1 MTPEPSN
8 WAARVAAYF
17 LKSKLT
23 LVAVVA
29 IVAWGLFA
37 MLTTPREENPQ
48 ITRPAAI
55 IVTRYSGASPEEI
68 SRTLTQ
74 RGERVLRE
82 VPGIEH
88 IYATSTQDASLMTV
102 LFHVGDDPTKSFVD
116 LYDQVFA
123 HLADL
128 PPGAS
133 QPVITP
139 MSTDDI
145 PIVVVT
151 LHGARYDRGELDDA
165 AQRLIRSIEPLG
177 GVSTISTY
185 GGRPRRVNVSL
196 DPSRLAAFGLSPAS
210 VARALGA
217 TNVVGVGGPLRTV
230 QSQLQVHVGAPFE
243 NASQVAATIVGVH
256 DGAPVALRDVADV
269 EAGIAPLEDDAR
281 FGSRDV
287 AGGGEPAVS
296 IAVAK
301 KPGVNA
307 VGVAARVI
315 DVVGH
320 AELPPGMRA
329 TVTRDYGEKANLAV
343 NELIERLAEA
353 IAIVVV
359 LLLVLG
365 WRQALVVAMAIP
377 LTLFVT
383 LGVGGLTHQTINRIT
398 LFALILALGLLVD
411 DAIVMVE
418 NVHRHFTR
426 DPDAPRDRT
435 VVRAVGEI
443 ASPTALAT
451 VTVML
456 SFLPMLFVTG
466 MMGPYMRPIP
476 INVPVAMLTSLFVA
490 VAITP
495 WATYHILR
503 NVKLKAAHGTP
514 RWIAPLRGWLTVLLA
529 ERRKGNA
536 FLAVLGIALVIALAL
551 PMLQLVQ
558 FRMLP
563 RANETTFLVKI
574 DAAPASTIAATSRI
588 AGAVGAAL
596 AKIPEVRDYETF
608 VGTNDVPD
616 LSSLFTGTVFRTNPN
631 QAEIRVNLTP
641 KRERRIQS
649 ALLVRRLRSQL
660 QAVVAAYGAQLR
672 IDQTPPGPPVRNT
685 IFAKIY
691 GRDPEVRRAIAARV
705 ASQLAG
711 ERGVVDVDASDKQLP
726 PAILVQVDPRKA
738 ALSGLSVSDVALT
751 LQTALQ
757 GATVSTMHDPLD
769 TRPED
774 VVVRFAPQFRR
785 DPGSLRNIVLPND
798 AGTGVPL
805 GEIATIVAQ
814 QAPQPLFRDD
824 YRDVTYVG
832 AEMAGRSSTY
842 AVIEAMLALRRV
854 SLPAGYRIV
863 WDGEWD
869 MTRTVFADLGRAMAL
884 AFALI
889 YFLLVAR
896 FRSFRTP
903 LVVLA
908 AVPLAMLGILPG
920 FALLAPFGI
929 YFSATAMIGL
939 IALIGIVVRNS
950 IILIEFAED
959 RLAEGMPLERALVEA
974 TATRTRPIF
983 MTAAAGVL
991 SAIVI
996 AADPVWSGLAWALVF
1011 GMSASALL
1019 SVLAVPLLFARIGDM
1034 PAPRRVPTAGGVA
1047 ARHGEPA
1054 HA

>member
-1 MTPEPSN
+1 MRYS
-8 WAARVAAYF
+8 
-17 LKSKLT
+17 
-23 LVAVVA
+23 
-29 IVAWGLFA
+29 
-37 MLTTPREENPQ
+37 TTPREENPQ

-55 IVTRYSGASPEEI
+55 IVTRYPGASPEEI

-88 IYATSTQDASLMTV
+88 IYAISTQDASLMTV

-123 HLADL
+123 HLGDL

-145 PIVVVT
+145 PIVVLT
-151 LHGARYDRGELDDA
+151 LHGARYDRGQLDDA
-165 AQRLIRSIEPLG
+165 AQRLIRSVEPLD

-185 GGRPRRVNVSL
+185 GGRRREVDVRL
-196 DPSRLAAFGLSPAS
+196 DPARLASFGLSTAA

-217 TNVVGVGGPLRTV
+217 TDVVAAAGPLR
-230 QSQLQVHVGAPFE
+230 SDESELQVHVGSPFE
-243 NASQVAATIVGVH
+243 NPEQVASSIVGVH
-256 DGAPVALRDVADV
+256 EGVPVALQDVGEVRAD
-269 EAGIAPLEDDAR
+269 IAPLEDDAR
-281 FGSRDV
+281 FGARATGPAS
-287 AGGGEPAVS
+287 EPAVS
-296 IAVAK
+296 IAIAK

-307 VGVAARVI
+307 VAVAARVI
-315 DVVGH
+315 DTIGR
-320 AELPPGMRA
+320 ADLPPGLSV

-343 NELIERLAEA
+343 NELIERLSEA

-365 WRQALVVAMAIP
+365 WRQALVVALAIP

-383 LGVGGLTHQTINRIT
+383 LGIGALTHQTINRIT

-418 NVHRHFTR
+418 NIHRHFTR
-426 DPDAPRDRT
+426 DPKEPRDRA
-435 VVRAVGEI
+435 VVKAVGEI

-451 VTVML
+451 VAVML

-476 INVPVAMLTSLFVA
+476 INLPIAMLTSLFVA

-495 WATYHILR
+495 WATYHFLR
-503 NVKLKAAHGTP
+503 NVKLKETHGTP
-514 RWIAPLRGWLTVLLA
+514 RWIVPLRDMLASLLA
-529 ERRKGNA
+529 NKRKGTVFLAALGLA
-536 FLAVLGIALVIALAL
+536 FLVALAL
-551 PMLQLVQ
+551 PALQLVQ

-574 DAAPASTIAATSRI
+574 DAQPSSTVAATERV
-588 AGAVGAAL
+588 AEAVGAKL
-596 AKIPEVRDYETF
+596 AKTPEVRDYETF
-608 VGTNDVPD
+608 VGTNSVPD
-616 LSSLFTGTVFRTNPN
+616 LASLFTGTVFRTNPN
-631 QAEIRVNLTP
+631 QADIRVNLLP
-641 KRERRIQS
+641 KDRRTAQS
-649 ALLVRRLRSQL
+649 AAIVRNLRPQL
-660 QAVVAAYGAQLR
+660 QAIAAAYGAQLR

-691 GRDPEVRRAIAARV
+691 GPDPEGRRAIASRV
-705 ASQLAG
+705 ASQLQR
-711 ERGVVDVDASDKQLP
+711 ERGVVDVDPSDKQLP
-726 PAILVQVDPRKA
+726 PAIFVALDPRKA
-738 ALSGLSVSDVALT
+738 ALSGLSASDVALT

-757 GATVSTMHDPLD
+757 GAVVSTMHDPLD
-769 TRPED
+769 TRPDD
-774 VVVRFAPQFRR
+774 VVVRFAPEFRR
-785 DPGSLRNIVLPND
+785 DPASLAGIILPND
-798 AGTGVPL
+798 SGTGVPL
-805 GEIATIVAQ
+805 GEIARVVAE
-814 QAPQPLFRDD
+814 QAPQPIFRDD
-824 YRDVTYVG
+824 FSDVTYVG

-842 AVIEAMLALRRV
+842 AVIEAMLALAKEP
-854 SLPAGYRIV
+854 LPAGYRV
-863 WDGEWD
+863 TWDGEWD
-869 MTRTVFADLGRAMAL
+869 MTLSVFADLGRAMAV

-889 YFLLVAR
+889 YFMLVAR

-908 AVPLAMLGILPG
+908 AVPLAMIGILPG

-939 IALIGIVVRNS
+939 IALIGVVVRNS

-959 RLAEGMPLERALVEA
+959 QLAEGMPLERALVEA
-974 TATRTRPIF
+974 AATRTRPIF

-991 SAIVI
+991 SAVVI

-1011 GMSASALL
+1011 GMTASALL
-1019 SVLAVPLLFARIGDM
+1019 SVLAIPLLFARIGDL
-1034 PAPRRVPTAGGVA
+1034 PERQKAASPHGVA
-1047 ARHGEPA
+1047 PRHGEPVRA
-1054 HA
+1054 

>member
-1 MTPEPSN
+1 MERLN
-8 WAARVAAYF
+8 WAARIAGYF

-23 LVAVVA
+23 LVVVLA
-29 IVAWGLFA
+29 IAAWGLFA
-37 MLTTPREENPQ
+37 ILTTPREENPQ

-55 IVTRYSGASPEEI
+55 VVTRYPGASPEEI
-68 SRTLTQ
+68 SQTLTQ

-82 VPGIEH
+82 VPGVEH
-88 IYATSTQDASLMTV
+88 IYASSTQDASLMTV
-102 LFHVGDDPTKSFVD
+102 LFHVGDDPTRSFVD

-123 HLADL
+123 HLGDL

-151 LHGARYDRGELDDA
+151 LHGARYDRGQLDDA
-165 AQRLIRSIEPLG
+165 AQRLARSIEPLD

-185 GGRPRRVNVSL
+185 GGRPRQVDVRL
-196 DPSRLAAFGLSPAS
+196 DPMRLAAFGLSPAA

-217 TNVVGVGGPLRTV
+217 TDVVAAAGPLR
-230 QSQLQVHVGAPFE
+230 SAESELQVHVGSPFE
-243 NASQVAATIVGVH
+243 NPEQVASTIVGVH
-256 DGAPVALRDVADV
+256 DGVPVALQDVAEV
-269 EAGIAPLEDDAR
+269 RAGIAPVEDDAR
-281 FGSRDV
+281 FGSRIKG
-287 AGGGEPAVS
+287 AASEPAVS
-296 IAVAK
+296 IAIAK
-301 KPGVNA
+301 KRGANA
-307 VGVAARVI
+307 VAVASRVI
-315 DVVGH
+315 EAVGR
-320 AELPPGMRA
+320 ADLPPGVTA
-329 TVTRDYGEKANLAV
+329 TTTRDYGLKSNLAV
-343 NELIERLAEA
+343 NELIERLIEA

-383 LGVGGLTHQTINRIT
+383 LGIGGLTHQTINRIT

-418 NVHRHFTR
+418 NIHRHFTR
-426 DPDAPRDRT
+426 DPSRPRERA
-435 VVRAVGEI
+435 VVSAVGEI

-451 VTVML
+451 VAVML

-476 INVPVAMLTSLFVA
+476 INVPIAMLTSLFVA

-495 WATYHILR
+495 WATYHLLR
-503 NVKLKAAHGTP
+503 NVKLKVAPESP
-514 RWIAPLRGWLTVLLA
+514 RWIAPLRDMLASLLA
-529 ERRKGNA
+529 NKAKGTA
-536 FLAVLGIALVIALAL
+536 FLAALSVALVIALAL
-551 PMLQLVQ
+551 PALQLVQ

-563 RANETTFLVKI
+563 RANETAFLVKI
-574 DAAPASTIAATSRI
+574 DAQPSSTVAATERV
-588 AGAVGAAL
+588 AEAVGAEL
-596 AKIPEVRDYETF
+596 ATTPEVRDYETF
-608 VGTNDVPD
+608 VGTNSVPD

-631 QAEIRVNLTP
+631 QADIRVNLLP
-641 KRERRIQS
+641 KDRRKAQS
-649 ALLVRRLRSQL
+649 AVIVRNLRPRL
-660 QAVVAAYGAQLR
+660 QAIAAAYDAQLR

-691 GRDPEVRRAIAARV
+691 GPDPEVRRAIASRA
-705 ASQLAG
+705 ASQLER
-711 ERGVVDVDASDKQLP
+711 ERGVVDVDLSDKALP
-726 PAILVQVDPRKA
+726 PAIFVDVDPRKA
-738 ALSGLSVSDVALT
+738 ALSGLSASEVALT
-751 LQTALQ
+751 LQTALH
-757 GATVSTMHDPLD
+757 GAVVSTMHDPLD
-769 TRPED
+769 TRPYD
-774 VVVRFAPQFRR
+774 VVVRFAPRFRR
-785 DPGSLRNIVLPND
+785 DPASLAGIVLPN
-798 AGTGVPL
+798 ASATGVPL
-805 GEIATIVAQ
+805 GEIARIVAE

-842 AVIEAMLALRRV
+842 AVIEAMLALARQP
-854 SLPAGYRIV
+854 LPAGYRIV

-869 MTRTVFADLGRAMAL
+869 MTLSVFADLGRAMAV

-889 YFLLVAR
+889 YLVLVAR

-908 AVPLAMLGILPG
+908 AVPLAMIGILPG

-983 MTAAAGVL
+983 MTAAAGIL
-991 SAIVI
+991 SSLVI
-996 AADPVWSGLAWALVF
+996 ASDPVWSGLAWALIF

-1019 SVLAVPLLFARIGDM
+1019 SVLAIPLLFARIGDM
-1034 PAPRRVPTAGGVA
+1034 PVHHKPESIDDVAHRRGDPV
-1047 ARHGEPA
+1047 